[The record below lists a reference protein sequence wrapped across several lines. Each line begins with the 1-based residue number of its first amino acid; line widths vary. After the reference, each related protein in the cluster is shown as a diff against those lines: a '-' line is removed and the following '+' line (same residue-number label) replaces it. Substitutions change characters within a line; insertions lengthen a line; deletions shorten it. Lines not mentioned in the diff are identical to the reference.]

1 MAQRPSNPSP
11 YLTSVDANSPI
22 GIELSCLINNQ
33 DIISGYKLYII
44 DNNVEAKTDSEGKS
58 YIDKVCQIEHTQG
71 NEPIV
76 QKITYTITE
85 AGSIETTAEPME
97 LLSYPQ
103 LPIVGGAGEES
114 YLKVTIP
121 SSVLTNGNDYKWYIE
136 LTDNMGKT
144 VTSPEYYFKARSVP
158 TIEIISEDI
167 EGGIL
172 PYCNGIF
179 SGAYTQNDVLETG
192 EVISVALRSHRWELY
207 TQTNSDGDYDKLVY
221 ATDETYS
228 HNIKF
233 EYNGFMSGLS
243 YKIALI
249 VTTEDGVTVETYE
262 TFTVEYKL
270 MEPFILPIA
279 TVNKKQNAVEV
290 DYSGTKT
297 IIGKLTETSEYNF
310 TEDGVHLEKGAT
322 LYWDE
327 ITGEEGGLQIDNQ
340 SFTLFT
346 YINLGYDFSGTVLS
360 LEGDSGEQCTI
371 SYNEGIFYWS
381 INGKEGE
388 HIAYD
393 ATYPICISSDTTDL
407 KTYKYELDESATY
420 SFTDDYQYVFYDVG
434 YEHWWKIT
442 ITPDEVY
449 ITRAKER
456 DENV

>member
-85 AGSIETTAEPME
+85 AGLVETTAEPME

-172 PYCNGIF
+172 PYCNGVF
-179 SGAYTQNDVLETG
+179 SGTYSQEKQEKPVK
-192 EVISVALRSHRWELY
+192 LRSHKWELY
-207 TQTNSDGDYDKLVY
+207 TQITGGDYDKLVY

-243 YKIALI
+243 YKVVLI
-249 VTTEDGVTVETYE
+249 VTTEDGVVVETYK

-327 ITGEEGGLQIDNQ
+327 ITGEEGGLQIDDQ

-360 LEGDSGEQCTI
+360 LEGDSGEQRTI

-381 INGKEGE
+381 INGEDKTFV
-388 HIAYD
+388 AYD
-393 ATYPICISSDTTDL
+393 EIHPICVSSDTTNL
-407 KTYKYELDESATY
+407 KACKYELDESATY

-442 ITPDEVY
+442 ITPNAVY
-449 ITRAKER
+449 ITKAKER
-456 DENV
+456 DGNV